1 MFESISWKMTTN
13 FSGINVPKDGVERD
27 TFTNISI
34 DSLLVYEKKYNLQV
48 YLDNCACKIIRR
60 QMAEYLDDHHF
71 DSDEN

>member
-13 FSGINVPKDGVERD
+13 FSGINVPKDGAERD

-48 YLDNCACKIIRR
+48 YLDSCA
-60 QMAEYLDDHHF
+60 
-71 DSDEN
+71 